1 MWDPDRQRVVYAA
14 PVCHARRRSPPGT
27 GAGHLAIAMCHRF
40 PLLRVVGIDPFEAA
54 LELAQGNVRAAALED
69 RIDLRPSRCRT

>member
-1 MWDPDRQRVVYAA
+1 
-14 PVCHARRRSPPGT
+14 
-27 GAGHLAIAMCHRF
+27 MCHRF